1 MCWNDA
7 VFKRPSRLNAIA
19 LRLSAM
25 FTLVALLVFVL
36 IGGALYQQVDK
47 GISLLPEAELDAR
60 YSVLESSIN
69 RYGTPEHWAKI
80 STKLKLLSEED
91 KRIRFWAI
99 SGDPDY
105 EYGNPD
111 AQIREFA
118 QGPTGV
124 RDVQLPGQAYPLK
137 VLSRQF
143 PAKEQRPALRFLI
156 AIDTETFRQTQH
168 HLLVALISLAIL
180 GVLLASALGYWVA
193 KIGLRP
199 LITLSEEAQKLTPPR
214 LSGRLSLSPLP
225 PELEQLVCAFNSTLD
240 RVEQAYTRLESFNAD
255 VAHELRSPLT
265 NLIGQTQVAL
275 TRGRSAEHYFEVLQ
289 SNLEE
294 LERLRSIINDMLFLA
309 SADQGSKASKLTRAS
324 LADEVATTLDYL
336 EFILEDAQVVVQVSG
351 DAQVNIET
359 AHLRR
364 ALINLLNNAVQHTQ
378 AGQRIDVLIERT
390 PERATISISNPG
402 QPIAD
407 EHLPRLF
414 ERFYRVDAARHNSGA
429 NHGLGLA
436 IVKAI
441 AQMHGGEVFVRSREG
456 RNTFGLYLPV

>member
-1 MCWNDA
+1 M
-7 VFKRPSRLNAIA
+7 FKRPSRLNAIA

-137 VLSRQF
+137 VLIRQF

-156 AIDTETFRQTQH
+156 AIDTQTFRQTQH

-214 LSGRLSLSPLP
+214 LSGRLSLSALP

-336 EFILEDAQVVVQVSG
+336 EFILEDPQVVVQVSG

-414 ERFYRVDAARHNSGA
+414 ERFYRVDASRHNSGA

-456 RNTFGLYLPV
+456 HNTFGLYLPI

>member
-1 MCWNDA
+1 M
-7 VFKRPSRLNAIA
+7 FKRPSRLNAIA